1 MNHKFSNGLIKMIL
15 HDTTMK
21 IPIFNTIYEED
32 EKKLKTKKIKTQ
44 WLNNL
49 IFEKVNLKKY
59 PIIKILNFMQKDLS
73 LFETVIVSA
82 NDTLVD
88 LFLKKKISFFYIQKM
103 LLQMIKTKE
112 FSKYKKIYPSKIT
125 DIYEL
130 NEYVRLKIL
139 KKVYKSKNV

>member
-1 MNHKFSNGLIKMIL
+1 M
-15 HDTTMK
+15 
-21 IPIFNTIYEED
+21 
-32 EKKLKTKKIKTQ
+32 
-44 WLNNL
+44 LNNL

-59 PIIKILNFMQKDLS
+59 PMIKILNYMQKDLS

-103 LLQMIKTKE
+103 LIQLIKTKE
-112 FSKYKKIYPSKIT
+112 FSKYKKIFPSKVS
-125 DIYEL
+125 DIYKL